1 MAYPPG
7 LYATILSDPGRGG
20 GPGQQVPRLA
30 QEAPSLLYLASCTA
44 YSTVPLTGT
53 HESYLFL
60 LWGGLGIQRD
70 ERPVPLSI

>member
-7 LYATILSDPGRGG
+7 LYATILGDPGRGG

-30 QEAPSLLYLASCTA
+30 QEAPL

-60 LWGGLGIQRD
+60 LSGGLGIQRD
-70 ERPVPLSI
+70 ETPVPLSI

>member
-7 LYATILSDPGRGG
+7 LYATILSDPGG
-20 GPGQQVPRLA
+20 GPGQQVPTLA
-30 QEAPSLLYLASCTA
+30 QEAPL

-60 LWGGLGIQRD
+60 LSGGLGIQRD